1 MKENFKQKTMKN
13 LSKSMLAVLSLC
25 LIMAAC
31 GKSKEATDGQDSVKT
46 ETPAAD
52 TTTTATDTTAVKA
65 DTTAAK

>member
-25 LIMAAC
+25 IIMAAC
-31 GKSKEATDGQDSVKT
+31 GKSKEASESQDSVKT
-46 ETPAAD
+46 EMSAD
-52 TTTTATDTTAVKA
+52 TTTTATDTTAVKT